1 MAEGVEPGTL
11 AAYKRALE
19 AGVGTVEADARRGP
33 DGWAAQHD
41 PGPPWGATL
50 ADVVALVADAGARL
64 MVDLKEIGGEEDV
77 VGLVLERL
85 PAGRV
90 LVSTLEDES
99 VAAVR
104 RAFPEL
110 EVGLSLGRAHP
121 ERRVRTRLSELFP
134 GRRARACGAT
144 FLSVNRG
151 FVRYGLLRRAPLPV
165 YLWTV
170 DDERELSRFL
180 RDPRVR
186 GVVTNRPIRA
196 LELLRQSD
204 SSPLP
209 DGS

>member
-1 MAEGVEPGTL
+1 M
-11 AAYKRALE
+11 
-19 AGVGTVEADARRGP
+19 EADARRGP
-33 DGWAAQHD
+33 DGWLAQHD
-41 PGPPWGATL
+41 PGEPFGAPL
-50 ADVVALVADAGARL
+50 AEVVELVAAADARL
-64 MVDLKEIGGEEDV
+64 MLDLKEIRGEEDA
-77 VGLVLERL
+77 VGLALERL
-85 PAGRV
+85 SAERV

-121 ERRVRTRLSELFP
+121 ERLVRTRLSELFP

-170 DDERELSRFL
+170 DDERELRRFL
-180 RDPRVR
+180 RDPRLR

-196 LELLRQSD
+196 LELLPQSD

>member
-1 MAEGVEPGTL
+1 ML
-11 AAYKRALE
+11 
-19 AGVGTVEADARRGP
+19 
-33 DGWAAQHD
+33 
-41 PGPPWGATL
+41 
-50 ADVVALVADAGARL
+50 
-64 MVDLKEIGGEEDV
+64 DLKEIGGEEDA

-85 PAGRV
+85 PAERV

-104 RAFPEL
+104 RSFPEL
-110 EVGLSLGRAHP
+110 EVGLSLGR
-121 ERRVRTRLSELFP
+121 RRPRPYTRTRLSELFP
-134 GRRARACGAT
+134 GARARACGAT

-170 DDERELSRFL
+170 DDDRELSRCL
-180 RDPRVR
+180 RDARLR